1 MVLQSSQIKMRQIG
15 QFNSRVIIG
24 QTDRKTNI
32 SNYFKEDWFGKPAL
46 PGSFTFSLHVSQLNL
61 EF

>member
-1 MVLQSSQIKMRQIG
+1 MRQIG
-15 QFNSRVIIG
+15 QWVNSRVIIG

-32 SNYFKEDWFGKPAL
+32 NYYFKEDWFAKPAL
-46 PGSFTFSLHVSQLNL
+46 PGSFTSSLHVNQLNL

>member
-1 MVLQSSQIKMRQIG
+1 MRQIG
-15 QFNSRVIIG
+15 QCVNSRVIIG

-61 EF
+61 EFQN